1 MMTKSQTQL
10 LALLANILF
19 ERPRPQVSE
28 TEWSDILRE
37 ARHQTV
43 FPLVFSHYQKEIRLS
58 VTEREYGLFLQ
69 RYCKQLSSGVQNEYR
84 HGELHRTLSKNE
96 IPYVI
101 IKGMSSASYYPEPSL
116 RVMGDVDFLVRP
128 DDLEQVKALLKQ
140 RGFDAGKGRHH
151 SSHIAFHQYETI
163 LEMHWKVDGI
173 PEGESGDRCREY
185 LSDIIATAQLHK
197 TENEEFLIPDPLRHC
212 LIVLVHTASHMLAT
226 GIGLRHLCDW
236 AVFVERYQSDEFC
249 AIFEQ
254 CLRDTGLWRFA
265 QLLTQLAIRYLGA
278 TEKAW
283 AMESVDDTLLESLI
297 LDVFAA
303 GNFGNKDSERINEAK
318 LMDTSGR
325 GDGRMLTQAFR
336 SLSDK
341 AQQLFPVCRRV
352 RVLLPFC
359 CAYVA
364 LRHLVLIV
372 LGRRPRLTIRK
383 MVKGASHRMSIYQQ
397 FCLFE

>member
-19 ERPRPQVSE
+19 ERPRPQIGV
-28 TEWSDILRE
+28 TDWSAVLCE
-37 ARHQTV
+37 AQHQTV
-43 FPLVFSHYQKEIRLS
+43 FPLVFSRYQNEIRLS
-58 VTEREYGLFLQ
+58 VTEKEYGLFLQ
-69 RYCKQLSSGVQNEYR
+69 RYCKQLSLGVQNEYQ
-84 HGELHRTLSKNE
+84 HGELHRMLSKDE

-101 IKGMSSASYYPEPSL
+101 IKGVSSASYYPDPSL
-116 RVMGDVDFLVRP
+116 RVMGDVDFLVQP
-128 DDLEQVKALLKQ
+128 DDLERVKALLKE
-140 RGFDAGKGRHH
+140 RGFDAGKGRHQ

-173 PEGESGDRCREY
+173 PEGEKGDRCREY
-185 LSDIIATAQLHK
+185 LSNIIATAKLYK

-249 AIFEQ
+249 VAFER
-254 CLRDTGLWRFA
+254 CLRETGLWHFA
-265 QLLTQLAIRYLGA
+265 QLLTQVAIRYLGA

-283 AMESVDDTLLESLI
+283 AMESVDESFLELAI

-303 GNFGNKDSERINEAK
+303 GNFGQKDIERINEAK
-318 LMDTSGR
+318 LMDTSSC
-325 GDGRMLTQAFR
+325 GDRRMFIQAFR
-336 SLSDK
+336 SLSAK
-341 AQQLFPVCRRV
+341 TQQFFPICRRE

-359 CAYVA
+359 CIYIA
-364 LRHLVLIV
+364 LRHLALIA
-372 LGRRPRLTIRK
+372 LGRRPRLMIQK
-383 MVKGASHRMSIYQQ
+383 MVKGAAHRMSIYQQ
-397 FCLFE
+397 FRLFE